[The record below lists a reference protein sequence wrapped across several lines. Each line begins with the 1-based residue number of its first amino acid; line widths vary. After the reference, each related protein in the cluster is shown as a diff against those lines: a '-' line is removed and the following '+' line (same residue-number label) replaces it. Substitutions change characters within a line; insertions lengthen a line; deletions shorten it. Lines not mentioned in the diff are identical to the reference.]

1 MSRRQFAES
10 GPWAGWKEGRELA
23 AQCMLIVRCYSLIP
37 GPSPLPGRPR
47 RPSSP
52 GLQPLNSSHFTDSLS
67 GTRLFSL
74 ARNRWLERHPG
85 KPGRRRPQRPSSAGD
100 PCPSKTRTPRET
112 PKCLAEICTGGSGW
126 PSPPTYLPR
135 RVSERRGGRRLGL
148 SSRRAARLSV
158 HRAAVTRRAIRG
170 TFPPPARRLPPVA
183 LAAGRSTQ
191 PTHPEKARLDCGR
204 GAGPPPLPRSR
215 GAWPAP
221 VTAPPALDAVTG
233 AAGPLRTG
241 WGPDT
246 PVSGLVKPE
255 LLACV
260 STAECAL

>member
-67 GTRLFSL
+67 GTRLFSR

-170 TFPPPARRLPPVA
+170 TFPPPARRLPPGRPGRRPQHPANPPREGAPGLRARGGASAASAEPGGVA
-183 LAAGRSTQ
+183 SAGHRPTCAGRC
-191 PTHPEKARLDCGR
+191 H
-204 GAGPPPLPRSR
+204 RSR
-215 GAWPAP
+215 WPSADR
-221 VTAPPALDAVTG
+221 VGTRHTG
-233 AAGPLRTG
+233 FWAGKTRTTG
-241 WGPDT
+241 VRVD
-246 PVSGLVKPE
+246 S
-255 LLACV
+255 
-260 STAECAL
+260 

>member
-1 MSRRQFAES
+1 MLFTN
-10 GPWAGWKEGRELA
+10 PWSLA
-23 AQCMLIVRCYSLIP
+23 TA
-37 GPSPLPGRPR
+37 RPTPQTEQPR
-47 RPSSP
+47 
-52 GLQPLNSSHFTDSLS
+52 LQPLNSSHFTDSLS

-112 PKCLAEICTGGSGW
+112 PKCLAEICTGGSRW

-183 LAAGRSTQ
+183 LAAGRSTH

-204 GAGPPPLPRSR
+204 GAGPPPLPRSWGGVASAGHR
-215 GAWPAP
+215 PTCAGRCHRSRWPSADR
-221 VTAPPALDAVTG
+221 VGTRHTG
-233 AAGPLRTG
+233 FWAGKTRTTG
-241 WGPDT
+241 VRVDT
-246 PVSGLVKPE
+246 
-255 LLACV
+255 
-260 STAECAL
+260 